1 MGLRHRSI
9 RLRVFLLVIIPILSL
24 VGLYVF
30 AAYTVVGNAL
40 ELGRARIVKNTI
52 AAPTTAFQLQLAAER
67 GDALLYLA
75 VPTPSTRSALTLQ
88 QAKVDK
94 ALTRWQAT
102 VASEAIVKNA
112 SPLLKGA
119 IESLQKGASGL
130 PALRSAVA
138 ARKITRSAVLN
149 TYSDIAASGFQ
160 VLDGAVEQQTNVPL
174 TVQAIA
180 VINLDQAAQ
189 TVREESDLL
198 VGDLTAR
205 SFSISD
211 RREFAALA
219 ASRRVLAA
227 DNLPQLNPLLLG
239 EYNADV
245 SPRVANAWTAIENEV
260 IAAKA
265 SKGTAAKPGSFTP
278 PVSPVA
284 LKTVLTAYAAG
295 QTKALDKATNELTG
309 GAEVQ
314 GHRIALQLILV
325 GGLGL
330 LAIIVSIVFSIVIG
344 RGLIRPLAA
353 LREAALDL
361 ANDRLPGVVE
371 RLRAGED
378 VDVSSEVPPLESSS
392 DEIGQVR
399 DAFNAVQRTA
409 IESAVDE
416 AMLRRGIS
424 DVFRNLARRSQS
436 LLHRQL
442 ALLDGME
449 RRASGPEEL
458 EDLFRIDHLTTRM
471 RRHAEGLI
479 ILSGESPG
487 RGWRNP
493 VPIVDVLRAA
503 VAEVEDYTR
512 IRVVSRSQAA
522 LAGPAVADVIH
533 LIAELAEN
541 ATIFSPPNTPV
552 RILGDVVG
560 RGFAI
565 EIEDRGL
572 GITTEKLNE
581 INANLASPPQ
591 FDLSGSDRLG
601 LFIAGQ
607 LAQRHDIQITL
618 RPSAYGGTTAIV
630 LIPGALI
637 VNAEAEAIESSDA
650 AARERA
656 IRLTG
661 RHAALSQGGD
671 DQFGPMRLPEP
682 TPEDDMSRA
691 AAELPAGENGGGHN
705 GTGTPVPDFPADW
718 LPANGSVPRIVESS
732 PSPFDFPSSPAFT
745 SEPAFPNSSDFT
757 SEPAFPSSSDFTSE
771 PAFPSSPAFTSEP
784 ARQDWNAPPPAAPD
798 PGPAPA
804 EPAELGLPRR
814 IRQANLAPQLRKDGP
829 PLPSGEPSPFDEP
842 TPEAARRTMM
852 ALQQGWERGRSSA
865 GTPVPEVMIDPEPV
879 TGEFAIDH
887 RNDE

>member
-1 MGLRHRSI
+1 M
-9 RLRVFLLVIIPILSL
+9 
-24 VGLYVF
+24 
-30 AAYTVVGNAL
+30 
-40 ELGRARIVKNTI
+40 
-52 AAPTTAFQLQLAAER
+52 
-67 GDALLYLA
+67 
-75 VPTPSTRSALTLQ
+75 
-88 QAKVDK
+88 
-94 ALTRWQAT
+94 
-102 VASEAIVKNA
+102 
-112 SPLLKGA
+112 
-119 IESLQKGASGL
+119 
-130 PALRSAVA
+130 
-138 ARKITRSAVLN
+138 
-149 TYSDIAASGFQ
+149 
-160 VLDGAVEQQTNVPL
+160 
-174 TVQAIA
+174 
-180 VINLDQAAQ
+180 
-189 TVREESDLL
+189 
-198 VGDLTAR
+198 
-205 SFSISD
+205 
-211 RREFAALA
+211 
-219 ASRRVLAA
+219 
-227 DNLPQLNPLLLG
+227 PQLNPELLA
-239 EYNADV
+239 EWRADV
-245 SPRVANAWTAIENEV
+245 KPTTTAAFTALENKV
-260 IAAKA
+260 IATKPSAATKTTHFIAPVDPITLKA
-265 SKGTAAKPGSFTP
+265 
-278 PVSPVA
+278 VA
-284 LKTVLTAYAAG
+284 TAYGAG
-295 QTKALDKATNELTG
+295 QTKALLKATNVLTG
-309 GAEVQ
+309 GAEAQ
-314 GHRIALQLILV
+314 AHRIYLQLILV

-344 RGLIRPLAA
+344 RSLIRPLAA

-552 RILGDVVG
+552 RILGDMVG

-572 GITTEKLNE
+572 GITTERLNE

-637 VNAEAEAIESSDA
+637 VNGEAEAIESSDA

-661 RHAALSQGGD
+661 RHAALSQGD
-671 DQFGPMRLPEP
+671 NDQFGPMRLPEP
-682 TPEDDMSRA
+682 ALRTSTSRT
-691 AAELPAGENGGGHN
+691 AAELPAGGNGGARN
-705 GTGTPVPDFPADW
+705 GAGTPIPDFPVEW
-718 LPANGSVPRIVESS
+718 LPANGTAPSIVESS
-732 PSPFDFPSSPAFT
+732 PSPFDFPSSSAFT

-757 SEPAFPSSSDFTSE
+757 SEPAFPSS
-771 PAFPSSPAFTSEP
+771 PAFTSEP
-784 ARQDWNAPPPAAPD
+784 GPAGLECAAAPR
-798 PGPAPA
+798 PGPRAPA
-804 EPAELGLPRR
+804 G
-814 IRQANLAPQLRKDGP
+814 
-829 PLPSGEPSPFDEP
+829 
-842 TPEAARRTMM
+842 
-852 ALQQGWERGRSSA
+852 
-865 GTPVPEVMIDPEPV
+865 
-879 TGEFAIDH
+879 
-887 RNDE
+887 

>member
-9 RLRVFLLVIIPILSL
+9 RLRVFLLVIIPILAM
-24 VGLYVF
+24 VGLYAF
-30 AAYTVVGNAL
+30 AAYTIVGNAL
-40 ELGRARIVKNTI
+40 ELNRARTVKNVA
-52 AAPTTAFQLQLAAER
+52 AAPTTALQTQLNVER

-75 VPTPSTRSALTLQ
+75 APLPTLHSALLVQEAKTDKLLQ
-88 QAKVDK
+88 AW
-94 ALTRWQAT
+94 AAT
-102 VASEAIVKNA
+102 TGSSAITKNA
-112 SPLLKGA
+112 SPLLMGA
-119 IESLQKGASGL
+119 INDMRSGAAGL
-130 PALRSAVA
+130 PALRAKVQNHT
-138 ARKITRSAVLN
+138 ITRAAALNAYSAI
-149 TYSDIAASGFQ
+149 TDAGFQ
-160 VLDGAVEQQTNVPL
+160 VIDGAVEQQSNVPL
-174 TVQAIA
+174 TVQALA
-180 VINLDQAAQ
+180 VTNLDQADQ
-189 TVREESDLL
+189 TIQEETDLL
-198 VGDLTAR
+198 ASDLTAQ
-205 SFSISD
+205 SFPASD

-219 ASRRVLAA
+219 AGRRLLITNAV
-227 DNLPQLNPLLLG
+227 PQLNPELLA
-239 EYNADV
+239 EWRADV
-245 SPRVANAWTAIENEV
+245 KPTTTAAFTALENKV
-260 IAAKA
+260 IATRPSAATRTTHFIAPVDPITLKA
-265 SKGTAAKPGSFTP
+265 
-278 PVSPVA
+278 VA
-284 LKTVLTAYAAG
+284 TAYGAG
-295 QTKALDKATNELTG
+295 QTKALLKATNVLTG
-309 GAEVQ
+309 GAEAQ
-314 GHRIALQLILV
+314 AHRIYLQLILV

-330 LAIIVSIVFSIVIG
+330 LAIIASIVFSIVIG

-572 GITTEKLNE
+572 GITTERLNE

-682 TPEDDMSRA
+682 DPEDEMSHT
-691 AAELPAGENGGGHN
+691 AAELPAGGNGSGRN
-705 GTGTPVPDFPADW
+705 GAGTPVPDFPADW

-745 SEPAFPNSSDFT
+745 SEPAFSSSSDYT
-757 SEPAFPSSSDFTSE
+757 SEPAFPGSSDYTSE

-784 ARQDWNAPPPAAPD
+784 ARQDWNAPPPPAPD
-798 PGPAPA
+798 PGPPPA

-829 PLPSGEPSPFDEP
+829 ALTSGEPSPFDEP